1 LTSEGFRI
9 PLDTIEPYLYN
20 LSMKLRNKFPTA
32 AQVAQ
37 VFAVASIMIYGW
49 TTYRL
54 IQKLPSWL
62 YYLNFK
68 EILSNTSYTLVF
80 DFVETLLF
88 VGMILLLN
96 FLLPKKFFLDFF
108 VARGSLLSIFG
119 LGYLIYLALAVGAS
133 KATQFPMDM
142 FRWAPL
148 VFLVILA
155 LAIFLPRIET
165 VRKVTEDFAN
175 RAVIFLYILL
185 PLTSLGT
192 LIFIVNNLL

>member
-1 LTSEGFRI
+1 
-9 PLDTIEPYLYN
+9 
-20 LSMKLRNKFPTA
+20 MKLRNKFPTA

-80 DFVETLLF
+80 NFMETLLF
-88 VGMILLLN
+88 VGLILLLN
-96 FLLPKKFFLDFF
+96 LLLPKKFFLDFF

-148 VFLVILA
+148 VFLAILA
-155 LAIFLPRIET
+155 FAIFLPHIEII
-165 VRKVTEDFAN
+165 RRVTEDFAN

-192 LIFIVNNLL
+192 LIFIVNNLS

>member
-1 LTSEGFRI
+1 
-9 PLDTIEPYLYN
+9 
-20 LSMKLRNKFPTA
+20 MKLRNKFPNA
-32 AQVAQ
+32 GQVAQ
-37 VFAVASIMIYGW
+37 VFAVASIVIYGW

-62 YYLNFK
+62 YYLNFQ

-88 VGMILLLN
+88 IGLILLLN
-96 FLLPKKFFLDFF
+96 FLLPRKFFLDFF
-108 VARGSLLSIFG
+108 VARGSLLSVFG

-133 KATQFPMDM
+133 KATQFPTDL
-142 FRWAPL
+142 FRWSPL
-148 VFLVILA
+148 ALLVILT

-165 VRKVTEDFAN
+165 IRKVAEDFAN

-185 PLTSLGT
+185 PLTGLGT
-192 LIFIVNNLL
+192 LIFVINNLL

>member
-1 LTSEGFRI
+1 
-9 PLDTIEPYLYN
+9 
-20 LSMKLRNKFPTA
+20 MKLRNKFPTA

-68 EILSNTSYTLVF
+68 EILSNYSYTLVF
-80 DFVETLLF
+80 DFMETLLF

-108 VARGSLLSIFG
+108 VVRGSLLSIFG

-133 KATQFPMDM
+133 KATQFPIDL

-148 VFLVILA
+148 AFLVILA

-165 VRKVTEDFAN
+165 IRKGTEDFAN

-185 PLTSLGT
+185 PLTGLGT
-192 LIFIVNNLL
+192 LVFVINNLF

>member
-1 LTSEGFRI
+1 MNI
-9 PLDTIEPYLYN
+9 
-20 LSMKLRNKFPTA
+20 RNKFPTA
-32 AQVAQ
+32 VQVAQ
-37 VFAVASIMIYGW
+37 VFAVASIMLYGW

-80 DFVETLLF
+80 DFMETLLF
-88 VGMILLLN
+88 VGVILLLN

-108 VARGSLLSIFG
+108 VARGSLLSILG

-133 KATQFPMDM
+133 KATQFPADL

-155 LAIFLPRIET
+155 LAIFLPRVET
-165 VRKVTEDFAN
+165 IRKVAEDFAN

-185 PLTSLGT
+185 PLTGLGT
-192 LIFIVNNLL
+192 LIFFVNNL

>member
-1 LTSEGFRI
+1 
-9 PLDTIEPYLYN
+9 
-20 LSMKLRNKFPTA
+20 MKLRNKFPTTG
-32 AQVAQ
+32 QIAQ

-68 EILSNTSYTLVF
+68 EILSNISYTLVF
-80 DFVETLLF
+80 DFMETLLF
-88 VGMILLLN
+88 VGMILLIN
-96 FLLPKKFFLDFF
+96 LLLSKRFFLDLF
-108 VARGSLLSIFG
+108 VARGSLLSVLG

-133 KATQFPMDM
+133 KATQFPMGL
-142 FRWAPL
+142 FRWALL
-148 VFLVILA
+148 VFLAILA
-155 LAIFLPRIET
+155 LSIFLPRIET

-185 PLTSLGT
+185 PLTGLGT
-192 LIFIVNNLL
+192 LIFVINNLS

>member
-1 LTSEGFRI
+1 MNI
-9 PLDTIEPYLYN
+9 
-20 LSMKLRNKFPTA
+20 RNKFPTA
-32 AQVAQ
+32 VQVAQ
-37 VFAVASIMIYGW
+37 VFAVASIMLYGW

-80 DFVETLLF
+80 DFMETLLF
-88 VGMILLLN
+88 VGVILLLN

-108 VARGSLLSIFG
+108 VARGSLLSVLG

-133 KATQFPMDM
+133 KATQFPTNL
-142 FRWAPL
+142 FRWTPL

-155 LAIFLPRIET
+155 LAIFLPRVET
-165 VRKVTEDFAN
+165 IRKVAEDFAN

-185 PLTSLGT
+185 PLTGLGT
-192 LIFIVNNLL
+192 LIFFVNNL